1 MSRRKLLQSII
12 LPAMLLFSQLSY
24 AQDRVITGRVTDST
38 GTGLAGVTVTAKGSQ
53 TTTQTANDGS
63 FRITIPSN
71 VQALIFSSIGFAT
84 RQVSVV
90 SGGQMNVSL
99 IGATSSL
106 NEIVV
111 IGYGTSKKKD
121 LTGAVTLIT
130 AKDFN
135 KGVITTPEQLI
146 AGKVAGVQITSNGG
160 APGSGSTIRI
170 RGGASLSASNDPL
183 IVVDGVPLAPNRN
196 PDGTPS
202 IAGSP
207 DPLSLINPNDIESMN
222 ILKDASATAIYGS
235 RASNGVII
243 ITTKKGRSGKPKFN
257 FTTQNS
263 ISTLPKEADVLSPAE
278 FRNYVNTHGTAAQIA
293 IMGNANTDWQKEIY
307 DNAFTTDNNLSVSGS
322 YKWLPYRASLGYL
335 NQDGILKTG
344 SLQRTSASITLNPRL
359 LDEHLK
365 IDLNLKGSISH
376 SRFANEGAIGNAV
389 RFDPTQPVFSG
400 DKRFGGY
407 FEWLDP
413 SSTTGLRSLAPL
425 NPVGMLEQ
433 REDKSDVQRS
443 IGNIQFD
450 YKLHFLPDLHVNVNL
465 GYDVSKGEGT
475 IFVPDSA
482 ASAYKRS
489 PDKQHGGVNTKYL
502 QEKANT
508 VLDAYLNYVKDIQ
521 SIHSRID
528 ATAGYTYQ
536 KYSTNNIYA
545 DKDNNGPLYE
555 NPVDHTLDVVANGGQ
570 RWKPYTDYGADG
582 YFMPTGF
589 PKNPWD
595 RPEKVLISAFGRLF
609 YSYKNK
615 FLLTG
620 TLRRDGASVFLG
632 TEGSNLF
639 TSGEKWAGWFPSVAL
654 AWRLKEEDFLKNSN
668 TVSDLKLRLGYGVT
682 GQSDGIDYY
691 SYLATYTASNAQAQ
705 YQFGNSF
712 YTMYRPDAYND
723 HLKWEETATYNVGLD
738 YGFFNNRISGT
749 IDFYVKKTSDLL
761 QVVDQP
767 AGTNFGNKILANIGD
782 MENRGVEFT
791 INTQPVRNK
800 DIVWDFGF
808 NVTYNKNKI
817 TKLTFVNNPNFP
829 GNLVGSIAGGVGSTV
844 QIYSVGYP
852 KNSFYV
858 YQQVYDK
865 SGKPIESLFEDRN
878 RDGVINVDDLY
889 RYKSPDPKA
898 FLGAYSNVNW
908 RKWSAG
914 FSLRANVGNYM
925 YNNRFSNTGVQR
937 NIIDPLGF
945 LANGSRNLLETN
957 FTGNGDQYLLSD
969 YYVENASFLRM
980 DYINVGYNAGRLIS
994 RNTNLR
1000 IGANVQ
1006 NVFTVTKYKGLDP
1019 EVAGGID
1026 NNFYPRPRTFAIT
1039 LGLGF

>member
-12 LPAMLLFSQLSY
+12 FPAMLLFSQLGF

-38 GTGLAGVTVTAKGSQ
+38 GNGLAGVTVTAKGSR
-53 TTTQTANDGS
+53 TATQTNNDGGFS
-63 FRITIPSN
+63 ITIPST
-71 VQALIFSSIGFAT
+71 VDALIFSSVGFAT
-84 RQVSVV
+84 REIPVI
-90 SGGQMNVSL
+90 SGAPLTVSL
-99 IGATSSL
+99 SGAGSSL
-106 NEIVV
+106 NEVVV
-111 IGYGTSKKKD
+111 IGYGTRMKKD
-121 LTGAVTLIT
+121 LTGAVTAIT

-135 KGVITTPEQLI
+135 KGSITTPEQLI

-170 RGGASLSASNDPL
+170 RGGASLNASNDPL

-196 PDGTPS
+196 LDGTPS

-243 ITTKKGRSGKPKFN
+243 ITTKKGKSGKPRFN

-278 FRNYVNTHGTAAQIA
+278 FRNYVNTHGTPAQKA
-293 IMGNANTDWQKEIY
+293 IMGNANTNWQNEIY

-322 YKWLPYRASLGYL
+322 YKVLPYRVSLGYL

-344 SLQRTSASITLNPRL
+344 NLKRTSASITLSPRL
-359 LDEHLK
+359 LDDHLK

-376 SRFANEGAIGNAV
+376 SRFADEGAIGTAV
-389 RFDPTQPVFSG
+389 RFDPTQPVQNGS
-400 DKRFGGY
+400 KRFGGY

-413 SSTTGLRSLAPL
+413 SSTTGLRDLAPL
-425 NPVGMLEQ
+425 NPVGLLEQ
-433 REDKSDVQRS
+433 KEDKSDVKRS

-450 YKLHFLPDLHVNVNL
+450 YKLHFLPDLHVNLNL

-475 IFVPDSA
+475 IFIPDSA
-482 ASAYKRS
+482 ASSYLRS
-489 PDKQHGGVNTKYL
+489 PDAKHGGVDNQYKQNKSNTIL
-502 QEKANT
+502 ET
-508 VLDAYLNYVKDIQ
+508 YLNYVKDLK
-521 SIHSRID
+521 SIYSKID
-528 ATAGYTYQ
+528 VIAGYSYQ
-536 KYSTNNIYA
+536 DFSTTNYNFPDRTTDGFVISTPSFPF
-545 DKDNNGPLYE
+545 DKPE
-555 NPVDHTLDVVANGGQ
+555 N
-570 RWKPYTDYGADG
+570 R
-582 YFMPTGF
+582 
-589 PKNPWD
+589 
-595 RPEKVLISAFGRLF
+595 LISFYGRLN
-609 YSYKNK
+609 YTYKGK
-615 FLLTG
+615 YLLTG
-620 TLRRDGASVFLG
+620 TLRRDGSSRFSEENRWG
-632 TEGSNLF
+632 M
-639 TSGEKWAGWFPSVAL
+639 FPSGAF
-654 AWRLKEEDFLKNSN
+654 AWRLKEEDFLRNST
-668 TVSDLKLRLGYGVT
+668 TVSDLKLRLGYGET
-682 GQSDGIDYY
+682 GQQDGIGNYDYIARY
-691 SYLATYTASNAQAQ
+691 SLANQQAQ
-705 YQFGNSF
+705 YQFGNRFDSL
-712 YTMYRPDAYND
+712 YRPEGYNPN
-723 HLKWEETATYNVGLD
+723 LKWEQTATYNIGLD
-738 YGFFNNRISGT
+738 YGFFNNRITGS
-749 IDFYVKKTSDLL
+749 IDVYLKKTTDLL
-761 QVVDQP
+761 SIIDQP
-767 AGTNFGNKILANIGD
+767 AGTNFTNKILANIGN

-791 INTQPVRNK
+791 INAQLVRNRN
-800 DIVWDFGF
+800 VTWDFGF
-808 NVTYNKNKI
+808 NVTYNKNEI
-817 TKLTFVNNPNFP
+817 TKLTFTNDPTFP
-829 GNLVGSIAGGVGSTV
+829 GNLTGGIAGGVGSTV
-844 QIYSVGYP
+844 QIQSVGYP

-858 YQQVYDK
+858 YQQIYDK

-908 RKWSAG
+908 NKWSAG
-914 FSLRANVGNYM
+914 FSLRANIGNYM

-980 DYINVGYNAGRLIS
+980 DYINVGYNAGNLVS
-994 RNTNLR
+994 KHTNLR

-1019 EVAGGID
+1019 EVPGGID
-1026 NNFYPRPRTFAIT
+1026 NNFYPRPRIFSIS
-1039 LGLGF
+1039 LGLDF

>member
-12 LPAMLLFSQLSY
+12 LPAMLLFSQLSF

-38 GTGLAGVTVTAKGSQ
+38 GNGLAGVTVTAKGSR
-53 TTTQTANDGS
+53 TATQTNNDGGFS
-63 FRITIPSN
+63 ITIPST
-71 VQALIFSSIGFAT
+71 VDALIFSSVGFAT
-84 RQVSVV
+84 REIPVI
-90 SGGQMNVSL
+90 SGAPLTVSL
-99 IGATSSL
+99 SGAGSSL
-106 NEIVV
+106 NEVVV
-111 IGYGTSKKKD
+111 IGYGTRMKKD
-121 LTGAVTLIT
+121 LTGAVTAIT

-135 KGVITTPEQLI
+135 KGSITTPEQLI

-170 RGGASLSASNDPL
+170 RGGASLNASNDPL

-196 PDGTPS
+196 LDGTPS

-243 ITTKKGRSGKPKFN
+243 ITTKKGKSGKPRFN

-278 FRNYVNTHGTAAQIA
+278 FRNYVNTHGTPAQIA
-293 IMGNANTDWQKEIY
+293 IMGNANTNWQNEIY

-322 YKWLPYRASLGYL
+322 YKVLPYRVSLGYL

-344 SLQRTSASITLNPRL
+344 NLKRTSASITLSPRL
-359 LDEHLK
+359 LDDHLK

-376 SRFANEGAIGNAV
+376 SRFADEGAIGTAV
-389 RFDPTQPVFSG
+389 RFDPTQPVQNGS
-400 DKRFGGY
+400 KRFGGY

-413 SSTTGLRSLAPL
+413 SSTTGLRDLAPL
-425 NPVGMLEQ
+425 NPVGLLEQ
-433 REDKSDVQRS
+433 KEDKSDVKRS

-450 YKLHFLPDLHVNVNL
+450 YKLHFLPDLHVNLNL

-475 IFVPDSA
+475 IFIPDSA
-482 ASAYKRS
+482 ASSYLRS
-489 PDKQHGGVNTKYL
+489 PDAKHGGVDNQYKQNKSNTIL
-502 QEKANT
+502 ET
-508 VLDAYLNYVKDIQ
+508 YLNYVKDLK
-521 SIHSRID
+521 SIYSKID
-528 ATAGYTYQ
+528 VIAGYSYQ
-536 KYSTNNIYA
+536 DFSTTNYNFPDRTTDGFVISTPSFPF
-545 DKDNNGPLYE
+545 DKPE
-555 NPVDHTLDVVANGGQ
+555 N
-570 RWKPYTDYGADG
+570 R
-582 YFMPTGF
+582 
-589 PKNPWD
+589 
-595 RPEKVLISAFGRLF
+595 LISFYGRLN
-609 YSYKNK
+609 YTYKGK
-615 FLLTG
+615 YLLTG
-620 TLRRDGASVFLG
+620 TLRRDGSSRFSEENRWG
-632 TEGSNLF
+632 M
-639 TSGEKWAGWFPSVAL
+639 FPSGAF
-654 AWRLKEEDFLKNSN
+654 AWRLKEEDFLRNST
-668 TVSDLKLRLGYGVT
+668 TVSDLKLRLGYGET
-682 GQSDGIDYY
+682 GQQDGIGNYDYIARY
-691 SYLATYTASNAQAQ
+691 SLANQQAQ
-705 YQFGNSF
+705 YQFGNRFDSL
-712 YTMYRPDAYND
+712 YRPEGYNPN
-723 HLKWEETATYNVGLD
+723 LKWEQTATYNIGLD
-738 YGFFNNRISGT
+738 YGFFNNRITGS
-749 IDFYVKKTSDLL
+749 IDVYLKKTTDLL
-761 QVVDQP
+761 SIIDQP
-767 AGTNFGNKILANIGD
+767 AGTNFTNKILANIGN

-791 INTQPVRNK
+791 INAQLVRNRN
-800 DIVWDFGF
+800 VTWDFGF
-808 NVTYNKNKI
+808 NVTYNKNEI
-817 TKLTFVNNPNFP
+817 TKLTFTNDPTFP
-829 GNLVGSIAGGVGSTV
+829 GNLTGGIAGGVGSTV
-844 QIYSVGYP
+844 QIQSVGYP

-858 YQQVYDK
+858 YQQIYDK

-908 RKWSAG
+908 NKWSAG
-914 FSLRANVGNYM
+914 FSLRANIGNYM

-980 DYINVGYNAGRLIS
+980 DYINVGYNAGNLVS
-994 RNTNLR
+994 KHTNLR

-1019 EVAGGID
+1019 EVPGGID
-1026 NNFYPRPRTFAIT
+1026 NNFYPRPRIFSIS
-1039 LGLGF
+1039 LGLDF

>member
-12 LPAMLLFSQLSY
+12 LPAMLLFSQLSF

-38 GTGLAGVTVTAKGSQ
+38 GNGLAGVTVTAKGSR
-53 TTTQTANDGS
+53 TATQTNNDGGFS
-63 FRITIPSN
+63 ITIPST
-71 VQALIFSSIGFAT
+71 VDALIFSSVGFAT
-84 RQVSVV
+84 REIPVI
-90 SGGQMNVSL
+90 SGAPLTVSL
-99 IGATSSL
+99 SGAGSSL
-106 NEIVV
+106 NEVVV
-111 IGYGTSKKKD
+111 IGYGTRMKKD
-121 LTGAVTLIT
+121 LTGAVTAIT

-135 KGVITTPEQLI
+135 KGSITTPEQLI

-170 RGGASLSASNDPL
+170 RGGASLNASNDPL

-196 PDGTPS
+196 LDGTPS

-243 ITTKKGRSGKPKFN
+243 ITTKKGKSGKPRFN

-278 FRNYVNTHGTAAQIA
+278 FRNYVNTHGTPAQIA
-293 IMGNANTDWQKEIY
+293 IMGNANTDWQNEIY

-322 YKWLPYRASLGYL
+322 YKVLPYRVSLGYL

-344 SLQRTSASITLNPRL
+344 NLKRTSASITLSPRL
-359 LDEHLK
+359 LDDHLK

-376 SRFANEGAIGNAV
+376 SRFADEGAIGTAV
-389 RFDPTQPVFSG
+389 RFDPTQPVQNGS
-400 DKRFGGY
+400 KRFGGY

-413 SSTTGLRSLAPL
+413 SSTTGLRDLAPL
-425 NPVGMLEQ
+425 NPVGLLEQ
-433 REDKSDVQRS
+433 KEDKSDVKRS

-450 YKLHFLPDLHVNVNL
+450 YKLHFLPDLHVNLNL

-475 IFVPDSA
+475 IFIPDSA
-482 ASAYKRS
+482 ASSYLRS
-489 PDKQHGGVNTKYL
+489 PDAKHGGVDNQYKQNKSNTIL
-502 QEKANT
+502 ET
-508 VLDAYLNYVKDIQ
+508 YLNYVKDLK
-521 SIHSRID
+521 SIYSKID
-528 ATAGYTYQ
+528 VIAGYSYQ
-536 KYSTNNIYA
+536 DFSTTNYNFPDRTTDGFVISTPSFPF
-545 DKDNNGPLYE
+545 DKPE
-555 NPVDHTLDVVANGGQ
+555 N
-570 RWKPYTDYGADG
+570 R
-582 YFMPTGF
+582 
-589 PKNPWD
+589 
-595 RPEKVLISAFGRLF
+595 LISFYGRLN
-609 YSYKNK
+609 YTYKGK
-615 FLLTG
+615 YLLTG
-620 TLRRDGASVFLG
+620 TLRRDGSSRFSEENRWG
-632 TEGSNLF
+632 M
-639 TSGEKWAGWFPSVAL
+639 FPSGAF
-654 AWRLKEEDFLKNSN
+654 AWRLKEEDFLRNST
-668 TVSDLKLRLGYGVT
+668 TVSDLKLRLGYGET
-682 GQSDGIDYY
+682 GQQDGIGNYDYIARY
-691 SYLATYTASNAQAQ
+691 SLANQQAQ
-705 YQFGNSF
+705 YQFGNRFDSL
-712 YTMYRPDAYND
+712 YRPEGYNPN
-723 HLKWEETATYNVGLD
+723 LKWEQTATYNIGLD
-738 YGFFNNRISGT
+738 YGFFNNRITGS
-749 IDFYVKKTSDLL
+749 IDVYLKKTTDLL
-761 QVVDQP
+761 SIIDQP
-767 AGTNFGNKILANIGD
+767 AGTNFTNKILANIGN

-791 INTQPVRNK
+791 INAQLVRNRN
-800 DIVWDFGF
+800 VTWDFGF
-808 NVTYNKNKI
+808 NVTYNKNEI
-817 TKLTFVNNPNFP
+817 TKLTFTNDPTFP
-829 GNLVGSIAGGVGSTV
+829 GNLTGGIAGGVGSTV
-844 QIYSVGYP
+844 QIQSVGYP

-858 YQQVYDK
+858 YQQIYDK

-908 RKWSAG
+908 NKWSAG
-914 FSLRANVGNYM
+914 FSLRANIGNYM

-980 DYINVGYNAGRLIS
+980 DYINVGYNAGNLVS
-994 RNTNLR
+994 KHSNLR

-1019 EVAGGID
+1019 EVPGGID
-1026 NNFYPRPRTFAIT
+1026 NNFYPRPRIFSIS
-1039 LGLGF
+1039 LGLDF

>member
-1 MSRRKLLQSII
+1 MSRRKLLQSIV
-12 LPAMLLFSQLSY
+12 LPAMLLFSQLCF

-38 GTGLAGVTVTAKGSQ
+38 GSGVAGVTITAKG
-53 TTTQTANDGS
+53 TQTATQTTNDGS
-63 FRITIPSN
+63 FRITVPSTVN
-71 VQALIFSSIGFAT
+71 ALIFSSVGFTT
-84 RQVSVV
+84 REVPVI
-90 SGGQMNVSL
+90 SGSPMMVSL
-99 IGATSSL
+99 SGVTSSL

-111 IGYGTSKKKD
+111 IGYGTSRKKD
-121 LTGAVTLIT
+121 LTGAVTAIT

-135 KGVITTPEQLI
+135 KGAITTPEQLI

-170 RGGASLSASNDPL
+170 RGGASLNASNDPL

-196 PDGTPS
+196 VDGTPS

-243 ITTKKGRSGKPKFN
+243 ITTKKGKSGKPRFN

-278 FRNYVNTHGTAAQIA
+278 FRNYVNTHGTPAQIA
-293 IMGNANTDWQKEIY
+293 IMGNASTDWQNEIY

-322 YKWLPYRASLGYL
+322 YKVLPYRVSLGYL

-344 SLQRTSASITLNPRL
+344 NLQRTSASITLSPRL
-359 LDEHLK
+359 LDDHLK
-365 IDLNLKGSISH
+365 IDLNLKGSLSH
-376 SRFANEGAIGNAV
+376 SRFANEGAIGTAV

-400 DKRFGGY
+400 NKRFGGY

-413 SSTTGLRSLAPL
+413 SSTTGLRDLAPL
-425 NPVGMLEQ
+425 NPVGLLEQ

-450 YKLHFLPDLHVNVNL
+450 YKLHFLPDLHVNLNL

-482 ASAYKRS
+482 ASDYLRS
-489 PDKQHGGVNTKYL
+489 PDAKHGGRNNQYRQNKSNTIL
-502 QEKANT
+502 ET
-508 VLDAYLNYVKDIQ
+508 YLNYVKDIK

-528 ATAGYTYQ
+528 AIAGYSYQ
-536 KYSTNNIYA
+536 DFSTTNYNFPDYTTDGFVISTPSFPF
-545 DKDNNGPLYE
+545 DKPE
-555 NPVDHTLDVVANGGQ
+555 N
-570 RWKPYTDYGADG
+570 R
-582 YFMPTGF
+582 
-589 PKNPWD
+589 
-595 RPEKVLISAFGRLF
+595 LISFYGRLN
-609 YSYKNK
+609 YSYKGK
-615 FLLTG
+615 YLLTG
-620 TLRRDGASVFLG
+620 TLRRDGSSRFSEDNRWG
-632 TEGSNLF
+632 M
-639 TSGEKWAGWFPSVAL
+639 FPSGAF
-654 AWRLKEEDFLKNSN
+654 AWRLKDEDFLRNST
-668 TVSDLKLRLGYGVT
+668 TVSDLKLRLGYGET
-682 GQSDGIDYY
+682 GQQDGIGNYDYIARY
-691 SYLATYTASNAQAQ
+691 SLANQQAQ
-705 YQFGNSF
+705 YQFGNRFDSL
-712 YTMYRPDAYND
+712 YRPEGYNPN
-723 HLKWEETATYNVGLD
+723 LKWEQTATYNIGVD
-738 YGFFNNRISGT
+738 YGFFNNRITGS
-749 IDFYVKKTSDLL
+749 IDVYLKKTTDLL
-761 QVVDQP
+761 SVIDQP
-767 AGTNFGNKILANIGD
+767 AGTNFTNKILANIGD

-791 INTQPVRNK
+791 INAQLVRNRN
-800 DIVWDFGF
+800 VTWDFGF
-808 NVTYNKNKI
+808 NITYNKNEI
-817 TKLTFVNNPNFP
+817 TKLTFTNDPTFP
-829 GNLVGSIAGGVGSTV
+829 GNLTGGIAGGVGSTA
-844 QIYSVGYP
+844 QIQSVGYP

-858 YQQVYDK
+858 YQQIYDK

-908 RKWSAG
+908 KKWNAG
-914 FSLRANVGNYM
+914 FSLRANIGNYM

-980 DYINVGYNAGRLIS
+980 DYINVGYNAGSLIS
-994 RNTNLR
+994 SHTNLR

-1019 EVAGGID
+1019 EVPGGID
-1026 NNFYPRPRTFAIT
+1026 NNFYPRPRTFS
-1039 LGLGF
+1039 LSLSLDF

>member
-12 LPAMLLFSQLSY
+12 LPAMLLFSQLSF

-38 GTGLAGVTVTAKGSQ
+38 GNGLAGITVTAKG
-53 TTTQTANDGS
+53 TRTATQTNNDGS
-63 FRITIPSN
+63 FRITVPST
-71 VQALIFSSIGFAT
+71 VDGLVFSSVGFAT
-84 RQVSVV
+84 REVPVI
-90 SGGQMNVSL
+90 SGSPMNVSL
-99 IGATSSL
+99 SGAGSSL
-106 NEIVV
+106 NEVVV
-111 IGYGTSKKKD
+111 IGYGTRMKKD
-121 LTGAVTLIT
+121 LTGAVTAIT

-135 KGVITTPEQLI
+135 KGSITTPEQLI

-196 PDGTPS
+196 LDGTPS
-202 IAGSP
+202 VAGSP

-243 ITTKKGRSGKPKFN
+243 ITTKKGKTGKPRFN

-278 FRNYVNTHGTAAQIA
+278 FRNYVNTHGTPSQIA
-293 IMGNANTDWQKEIY
+293 IMGNASTDWQKEIY

-322 YKWLPYRASLGYL
+322 YKVLPYRVSLGYL

-344 SLQRTSASITLNPRL
+344 NLKRTSASITLTPRL
-359 LDEHLK
+359 LDDHLK

-376 SRFANEGAIGNAV
+376 SRFADEGAIGTAV

-400 DKRFGGY
+400 GKRFGGY

-413 SSTTGLRSLAPL
+413 SSTTGLRDLAPL
-425 NPVGMLEQ
+425 NPVGLLEQ
-433 REDKSDVQRS
+433 REDKSDVKRS

-450 YKLHFLPDLHVNVNL
+450 YKLHFLPDLHVNLNL

-482 ASAYKRS
+482 ASSYLRS
-489 PDKQHGGVNTKYL
+489 PDAKHGGVDNQYQQNKSNTIL
-502 QEKANT
+502 ET
-508 VLDAYLNYVKDIQ
+508 YLNYVKDLK
-521 SIHSRID
+521 SIYSRID
-528 ATAGYTYQ
+528 VIAGYSYQ
-536 KYSTNNIYA
+536 DFSTTNYNFPDRTTDGFVISSPSFPL
-545 DKDNNGPLYE
+545 DKPE
-555 NPVDHTLDVVANGGQ
+555 N
-570 RWKPYTDYGADG
+570 R
-582 YFMPTGF
+582 
-589 PKNPWD
+589 
-595 RPEKVLISAFGRLF
+595 LISFYGRLN
-609 YSYKNK
+609 YSYKGK
-615 FLLTG
+615 YLLTG
-620 TLRRDGASVFLG
+620 TLRRDGSSRFSEDNRWG
-632 TEGSNLF
+632 M
-639 TSGEKWAGWFPSVAL
+639 FPSGAF

-668 TVSDLKLRLGYGVT
+668 TVSDLKLRLGYGET
-682 GQSDGIDYY
+682 GQQDGIGNYDYIARY
-691 SYLATYTASNAQAQ
+691 SLANQQAQ
-705 YQFGNSF
+705 YQFGNRFDSL
-712 YTMYRPDAYND
+712 YRPEGYNPN
-723 HLKWEETATYNVGLD
+723 LKWEQTATYNIGLD
-738 YGFFNNRISGT
+738 YGFFNNRITGS
-749 IDFYVKKTSDLL
+749 IDLYVKKTTDLL
-761 QVVDQP
+761 SVIDQP
-767 AGTNFGNKILANIGD
+767 AGTNFTNKILANIGN
-782 MENRGVEFT
+782 MENKGVEFT
-791 INTQPVRNK
+791 INAQLVRNRN
-800 DIVWDFGF
+800 VTWDFGF
-808 NVTYNKNKI
+808 NITYNKNEI
-817 TKLTFVNNPNFP
+817 TKLTFTNDPTFP
-829 GNLVGSIAGGVGSTV
+829 GNLSGGIAGGVGSTI
-844 QIYSVGYP
+844 QIQSVGYP
-852 KNSFYV
+852 KSSFYV

-898 FLGAYSNVNW
+898 FLGAYSTVNW
-908 RKWSAG
+908 NKWSAG
-914 FSLRANVGNYM
+914 FSLRANIGNYM

-980 DYINVGYNAGRLIS
+980 DYINVGYNAGDLVS
-994 RNTNLR
+994 KHTNLR

-1019 EVAGGID
+1019 EVPGGID
-1026 NNFYPRPRTFAIT
+1026 NNFYPRPRIFSLS
-1039 LGLGF
+1039 LGLDF